1 MDLTH
6 LNEAL
11 TGRYELEDE
20 IGRGGMATVY
30 RAHDVR
36 HGRQVAVKVL
46 LDDVVSWL
54 GADRFLQEIRIAA
67 QLQHPHILALF
78 DSGTAGHRDG
88 GTEILYYVMPLV
100 QGESLRQML
109 VRRGRLDFDEVV
121 AITDEVADGLGYAHR
136 SGIVHR
142 DIKPENILLSEGHAV
157 IADFGIAKA
166 VSTAGGRPLT
176 RSGFPLGTPG
186 YMSPEQAAGTTEL
199 DARTDVYGLAC
210 VTYEMLVG
218 DVPGV
223 WLSERSLG
231 DGRLHEVPAEHRA
244 ALSSL
249 PQGVE
254 AVLASAMSM
263 SASTRT
269 TSPVDFARGLRS
281 PVSQAKRRYSDTEA
295 KGIIG
300 RAASLEAN
308 VSGGDGMT
316 IGGIKEIARE
326 VNIPTRHVDEA
337 AFASFALTPLRP
349 IRARLLGVPASIDLS
364 DSVPGEVP
372 ERELPVMLEMVQET
386 FGETGRLEQ
395 TLGSGF
401 LWRSDARGMWM
412 PGEQGRVSRVQVTPR
427 DGRTKITVAED
438 QTHMLG
444 MMVGVGA
451 LPVGLAVLSLG
462 SGDIAGPAIASAIG
476 IIIGGAIFWWR
487 SHWRKRKRVLAGLM
501 QRLKRHIVSTAG

>member
-11 TGRYELEDE
+11 TGRYELEKE

-30 RAHDVR
+30 RASDLR

-46 LDDVVSWL
+46 LEDVASWL

-78 DSGTAGHRDG
+78 DSGTVGPRDG

-100 QGESLRQML
+100 HGESLRQML
-109 VRRGRLDFDEVV
+109 VRRGRLDFDEAA

-136 SGIVHR
+136 NGIVHR

-166 VSTAGGRPLT
+166 VSTAGGRQLT

-186 YMSPEQAAGTTEL
+186 YMSPEQAAGTTDL

-223 WLSERSLG
+223 WLSERSLR
-231 DGRLHEVPAEHRA
+231 DGTLHEVPAAHRA

-269 TSPVDFARGLRS
+269 ASPVDFARGLRS
-281 PVSQAKRRYSDTEA
+281 PVSPAKRRYSDTEA

-308 VSGGDGMT
+308 SSGGDGMT
-316 IGGIKEIARE
+316 IGGIKEIARD
-326 VNIPTRHVDEA
+326 VNIPTRYVDEA
-337 AFASFALTPLRP
+337 AIALTPVRP
-349 IRARLLGVPASIDLS
+349 IPARLLGLHASIDLS

-372 ERELPVMLEMVQET
+372 ESELPVLLEMVQDT
-386 FGETGRLEQ
+386 FGVTGRLEQ

-401 LWRSDARGMWM
+401 LWQSGGRQVWDTRAK
-412 PGEQGRVSRVQVTPR
+412 GRVSSVRVTPR
-427 DGRTKITVAED
+427 QGLTKITIGED
-438 QTHMLG
+438 QTHALG
-444 MMVGVGA
+444 MMVGLGVVPIGMA
-451 LPVGLAVLSLG
+451 VAMFESPSFAMFAVVAVLLG
-462 SGDIAGPAIASAIG
+462 SAVA
-476 IIIGGAIFWWR
+476 WWR
-487 SHWRKRKRVLAGLM
+487 QHWTKRKRVLADLM
-501 QRLKRHIVSTAG
+501 RRLKQHVVSTAAG